1 MMKDFLPS
9 LKIKILQVTL
19 IILLFQQLN
28 TDGSSNCVGI
38 TSFDETNCFTNLI
51 KLEQCVNGQFA
62 EDKFGNMFILY
73 SARLSD
79 ENNRLLY
86 ALKKDGTIYFPNDDT
101 NNNPNDAAKPFKI
114 SASDARANKREHSRV
129 IFLNSGNSANQ
140 YLLSISPGEPGNA
153 ITELYEIGKNADNKN
168 TIITKSAEATST
180 FDDSLSGLSS
190 SFQYSL
196 LKIPNQNKYFFT
208 FAKDGEITTIK
219 FTFNSF
225 NLGEYPQIDDDI
237 SLTSNNCD
245 NEIISC
251 FIMNERNLLVLFY
264 LEKDN
269 NNYDN
274 YGNYSRK
281 IYDYDLNIKGEET
294 MPAEFEPVED
304 DNVFFKGIHIKGDY
318 SAFIYSIH
326 DYDYGFSEVRLNISK
341 LINAGGR
348 YRFDTTILKSFS
360 DHSIINDRIS
370 NDFIKINEKRLA
382 FITTESDG
390 EGNKLLFVLID
401 IDGEDYQDVTI
412 KYYSY
417 YFSENINEMSAYSYN
432 EFLVLSLSNRN
443 SDENTYSLL
452 AFFGYPNGTDTTM
465 DYNEFQKVLN
475 QIPIQ
480 DNDENNIYNILNSL
494 KKVENNIFGYE
505 EVNQIKLIS
514 IPREIRFYQASE
526 DGNEIIGS
534 PLSANSLF
542 GKNHVLKENRFLI
555 RTLNHYYSLE
565 YQYIVK
571 EPANS
576 GEDDGSRRNLR
587 NNEESDSSSK
597 YYYGRIN
604 KLSFILCQTEP
615 LCESECNFENY
626 LNNECQIEGTDSEAV
641 QTARTIIRSYD
652 DYSKILSVGLSQGT
666 FVEITN
672 EKKDKLLDNDGNLAK
687 IDLGECGEKIRES
700 LRGSTEGYTNQPLII
715 LKYGVSSN
723 VIYENYVV
731 YEIYNPITHAK
742 IDISEICANLN
753 VGVYIDTKMSE
764 SVSKSV
770 EEMVDQG
777 YNPFD
782 PNDKFYREICTPYD
796 SPDGTDVLLDQREE
810 YFLSNL
816 NTIACADNCK
826 TSSYPLDSRY
836 LKCDCPVENEVTL
849 DIKHFSGDNVVKS
862 FKSTL
867 KNSNWRAMN
876 CYKLVFDKDIFGKNA
891 GSILT
896 LILFII
902 YVGFFV
908 YYIFEGITP
917 LQDTVAGMM
926 SEADDNKE
934 EAEKNAQDKEKSPAV
949 ISFKNP
955 PKKSNSEN
963 EDNKDKKS
971 SGTILDKKENDIQIV
986 SEGSDKKERASVTDK
1001 DLSKIHIKKDS
1012 IYTEEVNLYRRK
1024 ETEKEDN
1031 EEKYKDLDDFQ
1042 LNNLEYVE
1050 ACKYD
1055 KRTFLKTYWSVLKRE
1070 HIILFTFVSR
1080 NDHNLFYVKIERFI
1094 FLLCT
1099 QLFMNGLF
1107 FIDDSM
1113 HKTTKSKDYNFGQ
1126 QLPKIIFSLICTHV
1140 IEVFLCYL
1148 SMTDTVIYEI
1158 KDLSKRKHTEQ
1169 IIAEKIN
1176 TMKKKLIAYF
1186 IVTLVLFIF
1195 YWYFVSAFCAVF
1207 QNTQKAY
1214 LLDFL
1219 IGTIIGFAD
1228 PFIIYL
1234 LKVALRYLS
1243 LAKLKDRKGAI
1254 VYKISDLIPIF

>member
-1 MMKDFLPS
+1 MSLTKEEIKEFIELLNDPNIDISLNDLIKLNDSKICFTSINGDKKDLYITIIHEYDKVNK
-9 LKIKILQVTL
+9 KIKIKYYL
-19 IILLFQQLN
+19 IHMFNLYHYKFNKILS
-28 TDGSSNCVGI
+28 T
-38 TSFDETNCFTNLI
+38 
-51 KLEQCVNGQFA
+51 
-62 EDKFGNMFILY
+62 
-73 SARLSD
+73 
-79 ENNRLLY
+79 
-86 ALKKDGTIYFPNDDT
+86 TIYND
-101 NNNPNDAAKPFKI
+101 
-114 SASDARANKREHSRV
+114 
-129 IFLNSGNSANQ
+129 
-140 YLLSISPGEPGNA
+140 
-153 ITELYEIGKNADNKN
+153 
-168 TIITKSAEATST
+168 
-180 FDDSLSGLSS
+180 
-190 SFQYSL
+190 
-196 LKIPNQNKYFFT
+196 
-208 FAKDGEITTIK
+208 
-219 FTFNSF
+219 
-225 NLGEYPQIDDDI
+225 
-237 SLTSNNCD
+237 
-245 NEIISC
+245 
-251 FIMNERNLLVLFY
+251 
-264 LEKDN
+264 
-269 NNYDN
+269 
-274 YGNYSRK
+274 
-281 IYDYDLNIKGEET
+281 
-294 MPAEFEPVED
+294 
-304 DNVFFKGIHIKGDY
+304 
-318 SAFIYSIH
+318 
-326 DYDYGFSEVRLNISK
+326 
-341 LINAGGR
+341 
-348 YRFDTTILKSFS
+348 
-360 DHSIINDRIS
+360 
-370 NDFIKINEKRLA
+370 
-382 FITTESDG
+382 
-390 EGNKLLFVLID
+390 
-401 IDGEDYQDVTI
+401 
-412 KYYSY
+412 
-417 YFSENINEMSAYSYN
+417 
-432 EFLVLSLSNRN
+432 FLVLSLYYNPN
-443 SDENTYSLL
+443 SMLT
-452 AFFGYPNGTDTTM
+452 FFGYPNGTDI
-465 DYNEFQKVLN
+465 YINEYSSFSPFLKKIN
-475 QIPIQ
+475 PIGHSES
-480 DNDENNIYNILNSL
+480 DNIYVFLNSE
-494 KKVENNIFGYE
+494 KKIVNNIFGYK
-505 EVNQIKLIS
+505 EVDKIKLVS
-514 IPREIRFYQASE
+514 IPREILFYLTSD
-526 DGNEIIGS
+526 DGTEEIGD
-534 PLSANSLF
+534 PLSDNSLF
-542 GKNHVLKENRFLI
+542 GENHVLKPNLYLRKYPDKL
-555 RTLNHYYSLE
+555 YYFD
-565 YQYIVK
+565 YQYIV
-571 EPANS
+571 
-576 GEDDGSRRNLR
+576 
-587 NNEESDSSSK
+587 EESDSSENQEGEEVGGGDGLGNIDELEANSK
-597 YYYGRIN
+597 FYYGRTNRLYFKICETEEEC
-604 KLSFILCQTEP
+604 LPDCSF
-615 LCESECNFENY
+615 ESY
-626 LNNECQIEGTDSEAV
+626 LNKECVIPGTDEEVIEGV
-641 QTARTIIRSYD
+641 KGIISLYD
-652 DYSKILSVGLSQGT
+652 DDSKILSIGLSENT

-672 EKKDKLLDNDGNLAK
+672 EKKDKLLDNDGTLAK

-753 VGVYIDTKMSE
+753 VGVYIDTKMSK

-796 SPDGTDVLLDQREE
+796 STDGTDVLLDQREE

-971 SGTILDKKENDIQIV
+971 SGTIIDKKENDIQIV

-1113 HKTTKSKDYNFGQ
+1113 HKTTKSKDYNFVQ